1 MTLGEFV
8 ILLVVGLV
16 AGWLAGVIMK
26 GGGYGVFGNILLGI
40 VGAVLGG
47 FLFGLLG
54 IAAYGIPGRIA
65 VALVGSIAIIGLA
78 RVLRGGKPAR
88 ASR

>member
-1 MTLGEFV
+1 MTLGEFF
-8 ILLVVGLV
+8 ILLLVGLV
-16 AGWLAGVIMK
+16 AGWLAGLLMK
-26 GGGYGVFGNILLGI
+26 GRGYGVLGDILLGV

-65 VALVGSIAIIGLA
+65 VALVGSIVIIALA
-78 RVLRGGKPAR
+78 RVLRGPPAR
-88 ASR
+88 TSR

>member
-1 MTLGEFV
+1 MTLGEFF
-8 ILLVVGLV
+8 ILLLVGLV
-16 AGWLAGVIMK
+16 AGWLAGLLMR
-26 GGGYGVFGNILLGI
+26 GGGYGVLGDILLGI

-65 VALVGSIAIIGLA
+65 VALVGSIVIIALA
-78 RVLRGGKPAR
+78 RVLRGPPAR
-88 ASR
+88 TSH